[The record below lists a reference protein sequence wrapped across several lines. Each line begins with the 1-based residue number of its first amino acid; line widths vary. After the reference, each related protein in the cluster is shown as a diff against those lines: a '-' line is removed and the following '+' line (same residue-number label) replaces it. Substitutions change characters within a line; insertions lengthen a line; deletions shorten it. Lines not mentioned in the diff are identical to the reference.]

1 MLTPIMIELRE
12 YASRFALAGLPIVKV
27 GINFDAERHTLG
39 DWKIESLGCHLRG
52 EEEDEEE
59 CKVCHVVENGF

>member
-39 DWKIESLGCHLRG
+39 DWKIESL
-52 EEEDEEE
+52 
-59 CKVCHVVENGF
+59 

>member
-27 GINFDAERHTLG
+27 DINFDAERHTLG
-39 DWKIESLGCHLRG
+39 DWKIESL
-52 EEEDEEE
+52 
-59 CKVCHVVENGF
+59 